1 VTAIAYALLALA
13 VLLGTTGKYEAGLFV
28 ALSALTVYV
37 LGPTA
42 AQRDARARNPVRQAR
57 RVR

>member
-1 VTAIAYALLALA
+1 MTAVAWGLLALA
-13 VLLGTTGKYEAGLFV
+13 LLLGATGKPEAGLFV
-28 ALSALTVYV
+28 AFSALVLYV

-57 RVR
+57 PMR

>member
-13 VLLGTTGKYEAGLFV
+13 VLLGATGKFEAGLFV
-28 ALSALTVYV
+28 ALSALVVYV
-37 LGPTA
+37 LGPSDEQA
-42 AQRDARARNPVRQAR
+42 DARRRNPIQQAR